1 MELPE
6 VTQAR
11 PRAQAQQPATVSAR
25 VASAPPWTFPW
36 GFRLSRVTCRN
47 PSARPGSIFV
57 TKIPLAVENWW
68 GRLERHSRGFRFT
81 GIDSSI
87 LVFCSSLFSVFAV

>member
-6 VTQAR
+6 VTQLR

-36 GFRLSRVTCRN
+36 GLMLSGPTVST
-47 PSARPGSIFV
+47 PSARPGSTWV
-57 TKIPLAVENWW
+57 TSTPL
-68 GRLERHSRGFRFT
+68 S
-81 GIDSSI
+81 
-87 LVFCSSLFSVFAV
+87 